1 MSHSFLRGLGVQ
13 RGDDFFYVYSTE
25 KLHTIKF
32 LIVFTLVRL
41 ARLVR
46 THLIEIEHV
55 PYAYVVIRIT
65 RKTIS
70 NNIMS

>member
-41 ARLVR
+41 ARLVGTQAQGQNKKYFLVR
-46 THLIEIEHV
+46 LY
-55 PYAYVVIRIT
+55 PC
-65 RKTIS
+65 
-70 NNIMS
+70 